1 MARSLRT
8 QVGRIKYQRVSATSR
23 WTIINFDYC
32 LCTLPLL
39 VRCCMFCSAI
49 AVLQTFHCGFSW
61 FQCLIC
67 AYLWNLGKICIIS
80 SASVR
85 LIVLN
90 IKAVRWSDLIGGCGA
105 FALGYVTLIKTFLLQ
120 FFLNLNCHFRSL
132 KLFELILY
140 HVNKRPFFDLG
151 GSNVT
156 KKRFSYWKN

>member
-32 LCTLPLL
+32 LCALPLL
-39 VRCCMFCSAI
+39 VRCCMFWSAV
-49 AVLQTFHCGFSW
+49 AVLQIFHCGFSC

-90 IKAVRWSDLIGGCGA
+90 IKAIRWSDLIGGRGA

-120 FFLNLNCHFRSL
+120 FLETWNFAADKKNCFQCTMFQVHSNILSCVHSL
-132 KLFELILY
+132 IDF
-140 HVNKRPFFDLG
+140 
-151 GSNVT
+151 
-156 KKRFSYWKN
+156 